1 MYFTRAATVGSVT
14 TAPGE
19 VSPVS
24 AVINAATSGST
35 CSSAYSQIPT
45 QTVSWNG
52 SNYTV
57 PGLFQYPQSVAIDGG
72 DNIWVLNAYPSSA
85 ENGTGALAGFPEYY
99 LSQLKPTYSTNA
111 TTSALQASYT
121 ASIFTAPMLQGTSYS
136 SGTAPTAQFQAT
148 RVAID
153 GANNAWLLSV
163 AAPGTITAFNSSSS
177 TPLSGNGGSLVT
189 FSGTSKTCA
198 GFCGGINGSSY
209 RAGSWANS
217 SAFGIDLAGNVWE
230 TNSSTGADSIY
241 IVVGVAAPTIAPLSA
256 QVANHSAGTR
266 P

>member
-1 MYFTRAATVGSVT
+1 
-14 TAPGE
+14 
-19 VSPVS
+19 
-24 AVINAATSGST
+24 
-35 CSSAYSQIPT
+35 
-45 QTVSWNG
+45 
-52 SNYTV
+52 
-57 PGLFQYPQSVAIDGG
+57 
-72 DNIWVLNAYPSSA
+72 
-85 ENGTGALAGFPEYY
+85 
-99 LSQLKPTYSTNA
+99 
-111 TTSALQASYT
+111 
-121 ASIFTAPMLQGTSYS
+121 MLQGTSYPS
-136 SGTAPTAQFQAT
+136 GGTAPTAQFQAT

-189 FSGTSKTCA
+189 FSGTTKTCA

-230 TNSSTGADSIY
+230 TNSSTGAAGLY